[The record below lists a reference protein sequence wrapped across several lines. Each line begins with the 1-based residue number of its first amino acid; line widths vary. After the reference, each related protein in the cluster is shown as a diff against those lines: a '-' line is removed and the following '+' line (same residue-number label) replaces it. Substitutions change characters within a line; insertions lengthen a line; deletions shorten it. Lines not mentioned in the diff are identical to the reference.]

1 MDRRYVSNLAFI
13 DLLFNLI
20 LGFVMLFLISFLLIN
35 NPAKTSEI
43 EYKAEIIV
51 VMSWQDDH
59 EGDIDLWVETPNGK
73 VSYINPVA
81 GHVHLDKDDLG
92 IRNDYYT
99 LPNGQVEKIYLNREI
114 VTLRALQPGDYIVNA
129 HYYSSPSIGSE
140 SYDTGIPADVT
151 VEVIRLNPFQIIHS
165 SNKTLN
171 AKGQEETF
179 VRFTIADNGYISK
192 INRLPKSLVAAEVRS
207 TNGPTLQSMGTGGF

>member
-43 EYKAEIIV
+43 EYKAEIMI

-73 VSYINPVA
+73 VS
-81 GHVHLDKDDLG
+81 
-92 IRNDYYT
+92 
-99 LPNGQVEKIYLNREI
+99 
-114 VTLRALQPGDYIVNA
+114 
-129 HYYSSPSIGSE
+129 
-140 SYDTGIPADVT
+140 
-151 VEVIRLNPFQIIHS
+151 
-165 SNKTLN
+165 
-171 AKGQEETF
+171 
-179 VRFTIADNGYISK
+179 
-192 INRLPKSLVAAEVRS
+192 
-207 TNGPTLQSMGTGGF
+207 

>member
-1 MDRRYVSNLAFI
+1 
-13 DLLFNLI
+13 
-20 LGFVMLFLISFLLIN
+20 MLFLISFLLIN

-99 LPNGQVEKIYLNREI
+99 LPNGQVEKI
-114 VTLRALQPGDYIVNA
+114 
-129 HYYSSPSIGSE
+129 
-140 SYDTGIPADVT
+140 
-151 VEVIRLNPFQIIHS
+151 
-165 SNKTLN
+165 
-171 AKGQEETF
+171 
-179 VRFTIADNGYISK
+179 
-192 INRLPKSLVAAEVRS
+192 
-207 TNGPTLQSMGTGGF
+207 

>member
-43 EYKAEIIV
+43 EYKAEIMI

-73 VSYINPVA
+73 VSYINTVA

-92 IRNDYYT
+92 VRNDYYVM
-99 LPNGQVEKIYLNREI
+99 PNGQMEKIFLNREI
-114 VTLRALQPGDYIVNA
+114 VTLRALQPGDYVVNA

-140 SYDTGIPADVT
+140 SYGTGIPADVNI
-151 VEVIRLNPFQIIHS
+151 EVIRLNPFQVIFTDS
-165 SNKTLN
+165 KTLQ
-171 AKGQEETF
+171 ARGQEETF
-179 VRFTIADNGYISK
+179 VRFTLDKDGAAVK
-192 INRLPKSLVAAEVRS
+192 INRLPKRLVQAPV
-207 TNGPTLQSMGTGGF
+207 GPTTSQGSGGF

>member
-43 EYKAEIIV
+43 EYKAEIMI

-81 GHVHLDKDDLG
+81 GHAHLDKDDLG
-92 IRNDYYT
+92 VRNDYYT
-99 LPNGQVEKIYLNREI
+99 LPNGEVEKIYLNREI
-114 VTLRALQPGDYIVNA
+114 VTLRALQPGDYVVNA
-129 HYYSSPSIGSE
+129 HYYTTPGIGSE
-140 SYDTGIPADVT
+140 QYGTRIPA
-151 VEVIRLNPFQIIHS
+151 EVNIEVLRLNPFQIIFS
-165 SNKTLN
+165 DGKTLD

-179 VRFTIADNGYISK
+179 VRFTLDAEGTATK
-192 INRLPKSLVAAEVRS
+192 INRLPKRLVQAQVGATTTSSGSRS
-207 TNGPTLQSMGTGGF
+207 GGF

>member
-43 EYKAEIIV
+43 EYKAEIMI

-59 EGDIDLWVETPNGK
+59 EGDIDLWVETPEGK
-73 VSYINPVA
+73 VSYINTVA

-92 IRNDYYT
+92 TRNDYYT
-99 LPNGQVEKIYLNREI
+99 LPNGKVEKIYLNREI
-114 VTLRALQPGDYIVNA
+114 VTLRALQPGDYVVNA
-129 HYYSSPSIGSE
+129 HYYSSPTINELKPGG
-140 SYDTGIPADVT
+140 GIPADVNI
-151 VEVIRLNPFQIIHS
+151 EVIRLNPFQIIFS
-165 SNKTLN
+165 DSKTLE
-171 AKGQEETF
+171 ARGQEETF
-179 VRFTIADNGYISK
+179 VRFTLDEDGAAVK
-192 INRLPKSLVAAEVRS
+192 INRLPKKLVAAEVGATVRS
-207 TNGPTLQSMGTGGF
+207 QTSFGSGGF

>member
-43 EYKAEIIV
+43 EYKAEIMI

-81 GHVHLDKDDLG
+81 GHAHLDKDDLG
-92 IRNDYYT
+92 VRNDYYT
-99 LPNGQVEKIYLNREI
+99 LPNGEVEKIYLNREI
-114 VTLRALQPGDYIVNA
+114 ITLRALQPGDYVVNA
-129 HYYSSPSIGSE
+129 HYYSSPSISSE
-140 SYDTGIPADVT
+140 QYGTRIPA
-151 VEVIRLNPFQIIHS
+151 EVKIEVLRLNPFQIIFS
-165 SNKTLN
+165 DGKTLD

-179 VRFTIADNGYISK
+179 VRFTLDAEGTATK
-192 INRLPKSLVAAEVRS
+192 INRLPKRLVQAQVGATTTSSGSRS
-207 TNGPTLQSMGTGGF
+207 GGF